1 MSKSSEPEV
10 PELSVLKIDRARP
23 GRKKPVRR
31 LFPVLLLLLAAG
43 VGAFFWLSPASRSAV
58 QSAAPAFS
66 APSVGRTTASLVT
79 DGQRLTVLSASGYVD
94 AETRADVSPKIT
106 SRIIELNVTEGSR
119 VKKGDVLARL
129 DHTDLDAQL
138 ADTMADWEN
147 ARIELE
153 RQRRLVGQGIAAR
166 SALDSAVAAE
176 ATRHAKAN
184 YVRAL
189 LDYTVLRAPFDGVV
203 VAKRAHVG
211 EAVSPYG
218 APGQGSSQASAIVT
232 LIDFSSLYVGA
243 DVNESNLSRLTKD
256 QPAEIILDAYPK
268 HVYHGVLRQIIP
280 SADRQ
285 KGTVKVKVTILD
297 PDENILPDLS
307 AKVSFT
313 SESTRGREAR
323 ASVEVARSALVTRD
337 GQPGVWLLKGD
348 AVTFRAV
355 KKGAETESG
364 VEIAEGLA
372 GGESLAV
379 PAPGA
384 ALADGMKVKVKE

>member
-10 PELSVLKIDRARP
+10 PELSVLKIDRARSD
-23 GRKKPVRR
+23 RKKPVRR
-31 LFPVLLLLLAAG
+31 LVFVLLLLLVAG
-43 VGAFFWLSPASRSAV
+43 VGAFLWLSPASRSAV
-58 QSAAPAFS
+58 QSAAPAFT
-66 APSVGRTTASLVT
+66 ATTVGRTTAILVT

-106 SRIIELNVTEGSR
+106 SRITELNVTEGSR

-138 ADTMADWEN
+138 ADTMADWQN

-153 RQRRLVGQGIAAR
+153 RQRQLVGQGIAAR
-166 SALDSAVAAE
+166 AALDSAVAAE

-218 APGQGSSQASAIVT
+218 APGQGSSQAAAIVT
-232 LIDFSSLYVGA
+232 LVDFSSLYVGA
-243 DVNESNLSRLTKD
+243 DVNEANLSRLSKE
-256 QPAEIILDAYPK
+256 QPAEIVLDAYPK
-268 HVYHGVLRQIIP
+268 TVYHGVLRQIIP
-280 SADRQ
+280 AADRQ

-297 PDENILPDLS
+297 PDEKILPDLS

-313 SESTRGREAR
+313 SEQTRGRAAR
-323 ASVEVARSALVTRD
+323 TAVEVARNALVARD
-337 GQPGVWLLKGD
+337 GQAGVWLLKGD
-348 AVTFRAV
+348 AVSFRAV
-355 KKGAETESG
+355 KKGAETDSG

-379 PAPGA
+379 PEPGT
-384 ALADGMKVKVKE
+384 ALADGMKVKVKQ